1 MVRVR
6 TVPRHV
12 SNGWLLG
19 VAAALASDGGKV
31 LRVFALFGLIHSVR
45 RRAQIQYP
53 RASMLPA
60 ISR

>member
-1 MVRVR
+1 MVLMR
-6 TVPRHV
+6 TVPHRRHV

-45 RRAQIQYP
+45 RRA
-53 RASMLPA
+53 
-60 ISR
+60 